1 MEIQSQS
8 TVTAHAVTVQGNS
21 AATVRTTAP
30 AASQT
35 AQAPSV
41 AQPDRKAL
49 EQAVKDMSE
58 VVNVIQPP
66 QLSFTID
73 DSSERVVILI
83 TDINTGEL
91 IRQIPSEDAL
101 SIASSLG
108 KLQGLLLKGEA

>member
-8 TVTAHAVTVQGNS
+8 AAVSHAVSVQGNS
-21 AATVRTTAP
+21 ATTVRTTAP
-30 AASQT
+30 SAGQAS
-35 AQAPSV
+35 APAV

-58 VVNVIQPP
+58 AINVTQPP

-83 TDINTGEL
+83 TDVNTGEL

-101 SIASSLG
+101 SIATSLG